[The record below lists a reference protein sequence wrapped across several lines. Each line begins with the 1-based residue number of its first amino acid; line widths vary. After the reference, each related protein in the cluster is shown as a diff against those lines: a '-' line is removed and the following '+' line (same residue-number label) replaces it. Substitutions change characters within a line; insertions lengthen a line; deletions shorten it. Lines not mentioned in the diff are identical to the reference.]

1 MKRRLAWLGV
11 IALLALGTAWF
22 FATFDRVPVT
32 EHVPPSGEA
41 RLRDFLAA
49 ERFAERMGLHARE
62 LRSLPELDRLAPGIL
77 LVPNR
82 RPSIDAA
89 RARRLLAW
97 AQAGNHLI
105 VEAEFVGVDD
115 PLLEALQVKRSGDGK
130 PQLKPLFPDRLSLE
144 APASK
149 RSLQIGDKLV
159 SLPRGKGMVTVATSL
174 AFARNRLIGQPGN
187 AELLWQVMQ
196 LTPARE
202 LQVFFHPER
211 LSLTGFLLEHAPLA
225 LVAAG
230 LLLALWLWRIAPRFG
245 PIVPDAPPAR
255 RRLLDHLRASGRYFW
270 AQGLRARLVLA
281 ARDAALRRVARS
293 QPDFANASQ
302 SEREAR
308 LAALVGIPP
317 QEAAQFIAAGGA
329 MRGHDFIRM
338 VQRAQ
343 RVHVALKR
351 GKDE

>member
-1 MKRRLAWLGV
+1 MSRRLAWLGV
-11 IALLALGTAWF
+11 IALLALGSAWF
-22 FATFDRVPVT
+22 FATFDHIPVT
-32 EHVPPSGEA
+32 EHVPPTGEA

-49 ERFAERMGLHARE
+49 ERFAERMGVRARE
-62 LRSLPELDRLAPGIL
+62 LRSLPELDRLAPGVL

-89 RARRLLAW
+89 RSSRLLAW
-97 AQAGNHLI
+97 TQAGNHLV
-105 VEAEFVGVDD
+105 VEAEFTGVDD
-115 PLLEALQVKRSGDGK
+115 PLLDALQIKRSGNGK
-130 PQLKPLFPDRLSLE
+130 PQAKPTFPDRLSLE
-144 APASK
+144 APAVK
-149 RSLQIGDKLV
+149 PALQVGDKLI
-159 SLPRGKGMVTVATSL
+159 SFPRGKGMVTVATSL

-187 AELLWQVMQ
+187 AELLWQLMQ
-196 LTPARE
+196 LTPARQ

-225 LVAAG
+225 LIAAA
-230 LLLALWLWRIAPRFG
+230 LLLALWLWHIGPRFG

-293 QPDFANASQ
+293 QPDFPAASE
-302 SEREAR
+302 SERQAR
-308 LAALVGIPP
+308 LAALVGISRE
-317 QEAAQFIAAGGA
+317 EAAQFLAAGGA

-343 RVHVALKR
+343 RLHLALER
-351 GKDE
+351 GGR